1 MRMHAGRK
9 LAQWWPWGGGGDNN
23 GYDNGYDNGYG
34 GGSSSNNNNNNNSE
48 TFGRSPAFS
57 CALLRFPAL
66 DSCACRSR
74 HSMQVAPWP
83 HGCHVVTHGATWCLH
98 ALGLLMHAAK
108 ASDCPIA
115 YENPSGTAALSWRQG
130 LRDGLPVQCE

>member
-34 GGSSSNNNNNNNSE
+34 GGSSNNNNNNNNSE

-57 CALLRFPAL
+57 CALQPSIPVHAAPGIQSKLR
-66 DSCACRSR
+66 RG
-74 HSMQVAPWP
+74 HM
-83 HGCHVVTHGATWCLH
+83 GATWCLH

-130 LRDGLPVQCE
+130 LRNGLPGQCE